1 MAILSAQK
9 LLIGGLQPAFAAAAG
24 GGDQAPVGEKL
35 VLLVRNGDAT
45 SKTVTVAT
53 PGTVGDL
60 AVADAVQVIPA
71 SGTAAIPL
79 KASAF
84 RDPLTGRAAITYSAV
99 TSVTVAVLQLP

>member
-9 LLIGGLQPAFAAAAG
+9 VTLGGLQPTYASAAS

-35 VLLVRNGDAT
+35 VLHVRNGDAT

-53 PGTVGDL
+53 PGTVDDL
-60 AVADAVQVIPA
+60 AVADAAQTIPA
-71 SGTAAIPL
+71 SGAAFIPL
-79 KASAF
+79 KNAF
-84 RDPLTGRAAITYSAV
+84 RDPATGRASITYSAV